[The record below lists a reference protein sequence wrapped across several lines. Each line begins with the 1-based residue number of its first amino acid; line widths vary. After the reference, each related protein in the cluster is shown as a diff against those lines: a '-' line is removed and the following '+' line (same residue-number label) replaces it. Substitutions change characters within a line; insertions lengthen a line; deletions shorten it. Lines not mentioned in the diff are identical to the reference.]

1 MNRTHQFNGI
11 VCAIAVVLI
20 SAAIA
25 RTASAQTLIH
35 EQFSFEQFG
44 PGVAIVDSNGVGM
57 LGFTGTPDD
66 STMNA
71 AETAAETP
79 PAPPNNYPIVD
90 DTHDTV
96 VNVAGD
102 VQRPFTNDMM
112 SLTNFVYVDTMI
124 QPGLLSIEPP
134 VPDAAQIALYFSTNG
149 NLVVRHA
156 VYSNG
161 CTTVNRKWSEL
172 THTPIASN
180 EWARL
185 TICLNYLDAG
195 AGFNNNEHYFAL
207 SINGQLLGHPLAYK
221 TLPIGGGSDCVAP
234 DVPEPAGPSETNY
247 WFGMADSLFGG
258 GGADNQPNNRFF
270 SEVEYSGLG
279 KFDDLVVT
287 GSAVLATT
295 STTSTTSTIG
305 GTTTTTTSSS
315 STTLGGFAAWIDDWG
330 LAPQDQDP
338 DDDPDGDGATN
349 CEEWNAGT
357 NPNDVND
364 VFEITSIERLSGLN
378 RITWVYGTNTTIAT
392 PFSVWR
398 TDNLLTNMVTIQ
410 SGIAR
415 DPSGQSTYDDTNQTI
430 NAPDYRVVIDP
441 DTTCP

>member
-1 MNRTHQFNGI
+1 MNRTHQITGF
-11 VCAIAVVLI
+11 VCSIAVMLI
-20 SAAIA
+20 SVALTQ
-25 RTASAQTLIH
+25 TASAQILLH

-66 STMNA
+66 STLNA
-71 AETAAETP
+71 AETVTETP

-90 DTHDTV
+90 DTHNTV
-96 VNVAGD
+96 VSVQGD
-102 VQRPFTNDMM
+102 VQRPFTSEML

-134 VPDAAQIALYFSTNG
+134 VPDAAQFAAYFSTNG

-156 VYSNG
+156 IYTNG
-161 CTTVNRKWSEL
+161 CTVVNRKWSEL
-172 THTPIASN
+172 AHTPIASN

-195 AGFNNNEHYFAL
+195 PTFNNNEHYYAITL
-207 SINGQLLGHPLAYK
+207 NGQLLSNPLAYK

-234 DVPEPAGPSETNY
+234 DVPEPAGADETNY

-258 GGADNQPNNRFF
+258 GGPENQPNNRFF

-287 GSAVLATT
+287 GSGVLGTT
-295 STTSTTSTIG
+295 S
-305 GTTTTTTSSS
+305 TTSSS
-315 STTLGGFAAWIDDWG
+315 STTGGAPTAFEEFIGMWG
-330 LAPQDQDP
+330 LPPQDQDP
-338 DDDPDGDGATN
+338 EDDPDGDGATN
-349 CEEWNAGT
+349 EEEWNAGT
-357 NPNDVND
+357 NPNDPND
-364 VFEITSIERLSGLN
+364 VFEITAIERLSGSN
-378 RITWVYGTNTTIAT
+378 CVTWVYGTSTTITT

-398 TDNLLTNMVTIQ
+398 TAVLTNPPNYAVIQ
-410 SGIAR
+410 TGIAR
-415 DPSGQSTYDDTNQTI
+415 DSSGQSSYYDTNQTI

-441 DTTCP
+441 KTDP